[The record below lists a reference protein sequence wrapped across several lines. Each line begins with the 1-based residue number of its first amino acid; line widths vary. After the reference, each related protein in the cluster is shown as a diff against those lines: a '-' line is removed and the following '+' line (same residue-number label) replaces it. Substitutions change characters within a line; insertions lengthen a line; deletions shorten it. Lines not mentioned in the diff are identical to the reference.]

1 MCNKIVPL
9 SKPYDENGEVVRF
22 PAPGYNSQ
30 TNPLVD
36 DVDGAVKDN
45 TKATR
50 FSVVYMRI
58 GISQKICFLEQL

>member
-36 DVDGAVKDN
+36 DVDGAVKDKVLRN
-45 TKATR
+45 K
-50 FSVVYMRI
+50 
-58 GISQKICFLEQL
+58 